1 MPAAR
6 DHVYSNN
13 KPVVGKRPTIVW
25 DAILDHEPS
34 TLGRET
40 VIAEPVEHA
49 AVEEGDEQI
58 KYHNEYLSLRPAGYS
73 VSSIV

>member
-6 DHVYSNN
+6 GDVYAP

-40 VIAEPVEHA
+40 VVAEPVP
-49 AVEEGDEQI
+49 AVCEGDEQM
-58 KYHNEYLSLRPAGYS
+58 KHHHEYLSLRPAAYS